1 MMRNAFSITHAFCL
15 LAQSPPGLGFFSVPM
30 PTWLMHLTA
39 SLFLHQ
45 DQVFLH
51 HQERKLLHATPR
63 PYAFGRFLSA
73 GQRGGDRNG
82 ADTGDRGKSSGDGSV
97 STRTEAAATPAPGF
111 HGLHN
116 DYKSYAAAHFT
127 PNEHDIG
134 ITKLR
139 RWIARRA
146 QGGPVWGSAALAL
159 GLPPTLPSE
168 QLFDVYHAHVES
180 CTVCLSALRRTKR
193 YRDLSLGVVAIT
205 TLFFHPTVNPYAGAV
220 AAVFGLSALAAHK
233 LMKLFYTFEFSHQDN
248 D

>member
-1 MMRNAFSITHAFCL
+1 
-15 LAQSPPGLGFFSVPM
+15 M

-51 HQERKLLHATPR
+51 HQERKLLHAAPR
-63 PYAFGRFLSA
+63 PYAFGRFLTSARDGEVSFGDQGNAAESGNSSSSSGGGSA
-73 GQRGGDRNG
+73 G
-82 ADTGDRGKSSGDGSV
+82 SP
-97 STRTEAAATPAPGF
+97 AAAAAPGF
-111 HGLHN
+111 EGLHN
-116 DYKSYAAAHFT
+116 DYKTYAAAHFT

-139 RWIARRA
+139 RWISRRA

-168 QLFDVYHAHVES
+168 QLFDVYNSHVDG
-180 CTVCLSALRRTKR
+180 CTVCQAALKNTRRVRALSIAAL
-193 YRDLSLGVVAIT
+193 LASLAFAKGPVVRI
-205 TLFFHPTVNPYAGAV
+205 AGAV
-220 AAVFGLSALAAHK
+220 ASSATALAAHK
-233 LMKLFYTFEFSHQDN
+233 LIGLFYHFPYSHQDN